1 MKIDFEYTTDYGVFR
16 DAITLPDNHSYTDDE
31 LEAMKVS
38 RRDKWIA
45 VVTAPSED
53 TRVSIDVDGET
64 YYELDGVPPS
74 GATLLEVEGVWH
86 YKE

>member
-1 MKIDFEYTTDYGVFR
+1 MKIDFEYATDYGVFR

-64 YYELDGVPPS
+64 YYELDGVPPA

>member
-16 DAITLPDNHSYTDDE
+16 DAITLPDDHSYTDDE

-53 TRVSIDVDGET
+53 NSFR
-64 YYELDGVPPS
+64 
-74 GATLLEVEGVWH
+74 LLEPLSSLARSRPLALRAIVVFGCVPLQ
-86 YKE
+86 KA

>member
-16 DAITLPDNHSYTDDE
+16 DALTLPDDHSYTDDE

-45 VVTAPSED
+45 VVKHGRSLLGWWYGD
-53 TRVSIDVDGET
+53 L
-64 YYELDGVPPS
+64 EL
-74 GATLLEVEGVWH
+74 H
-86 YKE
+86 N

>member
-1 MKIDFEYTTDYGVFR
+1 MKIDFEYATDYGVFR

-64 YYELDGVPPS
+64 YYELDGVPLS
-74 GATLLEVEGVWH
+74 GVTLLEVEGVWY

>member
-1 MKIDFEYTTDYGVFR
+1 MKIDFEYTTSYGVFR
-16 DAITLPDNHSYTDDE
+16 DALTLPDNHSYTDDE

-53 TRVSIDVDGET
+53 TRVSIDVDVLSAPKSSTQTVGLPAAL
-64 YYELDGVPPS
+64 EL
-74 GATLLEVEGVWH
+74 
-86 YKE
+86 